1 MVMTVVPIPSSQTVP
16 LVGPN
21 MQIQYVSIYFIRV
34 SGGERDF
41 LSTKPVDLVESK
53 GS

>member
-1 MVMTVVPIPSSQTVP
+1 
-16 LVGPN
+16 

-34 SGGERDF
+34 SGGDRDF